1 MKLTEYKVGIMTQK
15 FALQN
20 LVLYKKAPA
29 LISELGDK
37 ISIKLLDGKS
47 KKVRD
52 KDIRLLH
59 PGPIKNLSELDN
71 IPDADIEGA
80 WELLQDETVEL
91 GELAEFVYGENS
103 PATAWH
109 AWLLLQEQ
117 LYFIGPID
125 KIVART
131 AAAVEKTVNAQ
142 RLKEQQAADWQAYLQ
157 RVKNNNIQ
165 TADITIL
172 KDVERLAYG
181 TVTKNRTLKEL
192 GIESTREKAH
202 KLLLQLGLWDDTVN
216 PYPTRWDCA
225 TTQPNIAVP
234 ELPDDERE
242 DLTMLETFA
251 IDDENCSDPDD
262 AISLDGDNIWIHV
275 ADAAALVA
283 PDSPLDLAARERG
296 ANLYLPEIVINMLPS
311 AVTETLGLGL
321 HEISPALSFKI
332 GFDDAGTAT
341 CLKVVFSR
349 IKVQRLSY
357 SAADKLM
364 DNEPFKTLSTL
375 TEKYRERR
383 FAHGAAEINL
393 PEVKIKVAV
402 DGELYNLGH
411 SQELTLKNA
420 EEQAL
425 QQYTITV
432 SELPRL
438 QSRDMVTDAMLMAGE
453 AVADFL
459 IKHEIP
465 APFASQTPPEERL
478 EPKTMAEMFAYR
490 KLFKRTELHLEADLH
505 AGLGL
510 EHYTRVTSP
519 LRRYSDLLVH
529 QQLRAF
535 INDKPLIS
543 EDELLERIA
552 EAEAG
557 GRNTAMAERQSN
569 RHWSLLKLQQNADK
583 SYRGVVVDKRDDR
596 GVILIPELAIDL
608 KMRRIAALHLDDEV
622 ELKLNRINLTELDFS
637 CRII

>member
-1 MKLTEYKVGIMTQK
+1 MTQK
-15 FALQN
+15 YGLRS

-29 LISELGDK
+29 LISELGEK
-37 ISIKLLDGKS
+37 ISIQLMDGKS

-59 PGPIKNLSELDN
+59 VGPISSLNELN
-71 IPDADIEGA
+71 KLPASDIEGA

-109 AWLLLQEQ
+109 TWLLLQEQ

-125 KIVART
+125 QIVTRT
-131 AAAVEKTVNAQ
+131 ADEVEKTVNAQ
-142 RLKEQQAADWQAYLQ
+142 RAKEQQAADWQEYLQ

-165 TADITIL
+165 TADIGIL

-181 TVTKNRTLKEL
+181 MVTKNRTLKEL

-202 KLLLQLGLWDDTVN
+202 KLLLQLGLWDETVN
-216 PYPTRWDCA
+216 PYPVRWNCA
-225 TTQPNIAVP
+225 TTQPNITVP
-234 ELPDDERE
+234 KLPDDERE

-251 IDDENCSDPDD
+251 IDDDNCSDPDD
-262 AISLDGDNIWIHV
+262 AISLDGDAIWIHV
-275 ADAAALVA
+275 ADAAALIA
-283 PDSPLDLAARERG
+283 ADSPLDLEARERG
-296 ANLYLPEIVINMLPS
+296 ANLYLPEIVINMLPP

-332 GFDDAGTAT
+332 ALDDDGNAT
-341 CLKVVFSR
+341 CLKVVLSR

-357 SAADKLM
+357 SAADRLM
-364 DNEPFKTLSTL
+364 DNEPFKTIRTL
-375 TEKYRERR
+375 TEKFRERR
-383 FAHGAAEINL
+383 LAHGAAEINL

-402 DGELYNLGH
+402 TGELYNLA
-411 SQELTLKNA
+411 SPQELTLKNSQ
-420 EEQAL
+420 ESTL
-425 QQYTITV
+425 RQYEIAV
-432 SELPRL
+432 SDLPRL

-465 APFASQTPPEERL
+465 APFASQTPPEEQL

-510 EHYTRVTSP
+510 ERYTRVTSP

-535 INDKPLIS
+535 INGKPLIN
-543 EDELLERIA
+543 EDEMLERIA

-583 SYRGVVVDKRDDR
+583 TYRGVVVDKRDDR

-608 KMRRIAALHLDDEV
+608 KMRRIAALHLDEEV
-622 ELKLNRINLTELDFS
+622 ELKLNRINLPELDFS